1 MPTLGAHVS
10 EEIFAAVELAAAAS
24 PERNVSPYVAEAV
37 RRRLSAEG
45 LMPGTKD
52 EDVARV
58 TAKVA
63 AALKKDPSLIDRVE
77 SLLSRSTRRVVPAA

>member
-10 EEIFAAVELAAAAS
+10 EEVFKAVELAAAAS
-24 PERNVSPYVAEAV
+24 PEKNVSPYVAEAV

-45 LMPGTKD
+45 LMPGSSD
-52 EDVARV
+52 EEVAKL

-63 AALKKDPSLIDRVE
+63 AAVRKDPALTGRIEAVIGK
-77 SLLSRSTRRVVPAA
+77 STRRMVAA